1 MTDQETPGKPAA
13 VPVDLMP
20 RQLHVSIVVDK
31 ASCGSGVMLR
41 DLADGKMAGV
51 FGHYMEPA
59 EARKIA
65 RWLHHALPT
74 WRRGTTRSAFGSPAR
89 AMHPTWC
96 SGPSRSARRRC
107 WDREHRRRS
116 HDELA
121 LPSPPLPPML
131 RCR

>member
-13 VPVDLMP
+13 APVDLMP

-51 FGHYMEPA
+51 FGHYMEPS

-65 RWLHHALPT
+65 RWLRHAADVAEGNNALAERLT
-74 WRRGTTRSAFGSPAR
+74 GEGYAPAVVQR
-89 AMHPTWC
+89 AVTQ
-96 SGPSRSARRRC
+96 RTA
-107 WDREHRRRS
+107 
-116 HDELA
+116 A
-121 LPSPPLPPML
+121 LLGQGHEETEP
-131 RCR
+131 